1 MVLIID
7 VCIFSIL
14 LIFIL
19 CFHVTSSFS
28 RTSPRI
34 LLTFATCTCS
44 AQFLD
49 TRNNNC
55 IDKAFGFPT
64 ALVNESAAVGD
75 VIKKDI
81 SQQGHVQWHSLFFF
95 LHVTLGMVLERKP

>member
-7 VCIFSIL
+7 LSIFSIL

-28 RTSPRI
+28 RTSPRV
-34 LLTFATCTCS
+34 LWSFATFTCS

-49 TRNNNC
+49 ARNNNC

-75 VIKKDI
+75 VINLTI
-81 SQQGHVQWHSLFFF
+81 AL
-95 LHVTLGMVLERKP
+95 